1 MCVFLG
7 TLTTFISRI
16 ATFNFDSIN
25 FFCFIYLLFILFVFY
40 HLSFHSFFTTA
51 VNAVNFTTLV
61 GELVYLED
69 NGEPSASYNIM
80 NWHVDE
86 SRAVNFIQV

>member
-25 FFCFIYLLFILFVFY
+25 FFFLYIFTIYIIRVLSSFLSQLLHYL
-40 HLSFHSFFTTA
+40 
-51 VNAVNFTTLV
+51 NAVNFTTLV